1 MNNRRVILTGT
12 VWDGV
17 AAAPPRRDSA
27 KDSNRSNHSARP
39 IISVEASPQ
48 PARSRPAPH
57 GEPPVFS
64 APGVTMVGRLLLAH
78 GTSIDVGRISG
89 VGAEQA
95 RTLPFGVLA
104 VVCGGLAISGIGY
117 VLNGDPSSQAVMP
130 AFTWLGIWLFT
141 VASLLSALRAFTAS
155 QCCSVVISTYDGHS
169 HRIPLRGREQARH
182 LARALHRAMSL
193 PVRRAG

>member
-17 AAAPPRRDSA
+17 AAAPPRRDSS

-48 PARSRPAPH
+48 PARSRRAPH
-57 GEPPVFS
+57 GEPPAFS
-64 APGVTMVGRLLLAH
+64 APGVTLVGRLLLAH
-78 GTSIDVGRISG
+78 GTAIDVGRISG

-104 VVCGGLAISGIGY
+104 VVCGGFAMSGISY
-117 VLNGDPSSQAVMP
+117 VLNGDP
-130 AFTWLGIWLFT
+130 AFQTVKPTLTWLGIWLFT
-141 VASLLSALRAFTAS
+141 VVSLLSALRAFTAS
-155 QCCSVVISTYDGHS
+155 QCCNVVISTCDGHS
-169 HRIPLRGREQARH
+169 HRIPLRGHEQARH

-193 PVRRAG
+193 PVRCAG